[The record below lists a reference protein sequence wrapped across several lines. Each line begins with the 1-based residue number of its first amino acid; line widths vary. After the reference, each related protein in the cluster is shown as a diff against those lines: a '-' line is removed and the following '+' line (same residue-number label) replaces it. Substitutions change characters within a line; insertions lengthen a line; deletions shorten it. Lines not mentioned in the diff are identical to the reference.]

1 MCCSSFPDLLLPIKL
16 IDIDGDKLIDIDGDK
31 LIDIDG
37 DKLIDIDGDK
47 LRLMFVFVHFTI
59 FSVVCSLRNFHIIRG
74 PTVIL
79 TTYISVARFG
89 NDAVT
94 TGVMHRIA
102 ETYQEQNVSSSQV

>member
-1 MCCSSFPDLLLPIKL
+1 MCGSSFQDLLLPI
-16 IDIDGDKLIDIDGDK
+16 
-31 LIDIDG
+31 
-37 DKLIDIDGDK
+37 KLIDIDGDK

-94 TGVMHRIA
+94 TGVMNRIA
-102 ETYQEQNVSSSQV
+102 ETYHPRTKCLKSSFISITSDLL

>member
-1 MCCSSFPDLLLPIKL
+1 MCGSSFQDLLLPI
-16 IDIDGDKLIDIDGDK
+16 
-31 LIDIDG
+31 
-37 DKLIDIDGDK
+37 KLIDIDGDK

-94 TGVMHRIA
+94 TGVMNRIA
-102 ETYQEQNVSSSQV
+102 EINLPSKNKMSQV